1 MMLYFAH
8 FSFVEE
14 GNEIR
19 NGYFTA
25 IAEAT
30 GAEEAVE
37 KFKSLLKRTHKQ
49 SDLFDHGTVKIF
61 LDDCIELHS
70 VPSQGL
76 IGYYSSAFG
85 EQPPHI
91 FTSLIG
97 APEGAA
103 ESFGLEPDDGKEHTI
118 EPLCV
123 FRNRKRARKTK
134 RSY

>member
-1 MMLYFAH
+1 MMLYFGH

-14 GNEIR
+14 GDEIR

-30 GAEEAVE
+30 SAEDAVE
-37 KFKSLLKRTHKQ
+37 KFKSLLKRTHKE
-49 SDLFDHGTVKIF
+49 SDVFNDGSVKIF
-61 LDDCIELHS
+61 LDDGIELHS

-76 IGYYSSAFG
+76 IGYYSLAFG

-91 FTSLIG
+91 VTSLIG
-97 APEGAA
+97 APEGTA
-103 ESFGLEPDDGKEHTI
+103 ESFGLEPDDGKEHTV

-134 RSY
+134 R